1 MAAVEKKVVI
11 MHLKNILT
19 VLFVLI
25 TVSCMISAVSAAGI
39 SYPDPG
45 ISIDV
50 SESLE
55 YPAIVTLDDGQTP
68 PVVTYMSSDPSV
80 ADVDPSGI
88 ITGYSP
94 GSAMISAEFVLND
107 TTYQASVVVDVAD
120 PSVLTPSVADP
131 SVVSEVSG
139 ISVYAEDPRLP
150 YDSQSRYYP
159 PYSYVSAEV
168 TDADGNP
175 LPGEE
180 VTWEVADPSVALI
193 VIGVDSKQS
202 FIKPVGPG
210 ATEIRA
216 RSVSNTSIV
225 SNNQSVTVFVPVINN
240 VSLGF
245 SYPTL
250 VQHQCFEIYS
260 PYPYGDYVYSQ
271 YIGDEDRIMI
281 SDTYDWIISDPAVI
295 SVEKES
301 STGPYSYYYVTALA
315 PGTSTI
321 QAKSKTNPSAVSD
334 VYTVTVL
341 PYSPTAL
348 VWNSALDTS
357 KLNLTPGTTK
367 SFGVDLIDAKG
378 YRIDNPMTV
387 WSSSNASVF
396 DPMSPTDGRA
406 YLYFTREGTANLTAQ
421 SMYYPDLTNMTQ
433 FVVSSP
439 VYSITPLTN
448 VTTNQYVYP
457 DMTDQ
462 FGNSI
467 YGVKWSVSDPTILV
481 DEGYGGYYYAAK
493 PGVVTVTGK
502 FGEYPSVSY
511 TFTVEE
517 ARISQFYGYWYIP
530 DSMNNGSSQSV
541 SIYALNQYND
551 DMYAATL
558 EWQVD
563 NESVLEVI
571 SPHDGINSYTA
582 ILRAVGVG
590 TANVTIRDPVTGV
603 NVTNTVYVMDG
614 LYRPVLSNITVSMSR
629 PGHEGMSQFT
639 AASFSEEPMA
649 GLSSEQLSADAA
661 FGPRSDAYQY
671 SFEESGPLVMSTTV
685 LDMDP
690 LLAVAGS
697 SVANTVY
704 MGYPAYVYA
713 STFDQLGEEYPDDIS
728 WSVSDP
734 TVVSLVQDSFNI
746 VTVYGEKVGNATLT
760 ASSRTKPELTASITL
775 TVVPTPSMLQVNVS
789 THANISVSDVVTA
802 DAVVL
807 DTDGNPITDAV
818 VTWSSSDSAILNITY
833 IDGNQVIFAA
843 ESPGTASI
851 SASYQVD
858 ISSEEYTLLKT
869 TYTFTVSDYVMPLN
883 VLALNDDWNFVSVP
897 IPLNAT
903 QNTAG
908 VVFAP
913 VKTDNHSV
921 LEYNSS
927 VQAWIPL
934 KTTTKL
940 DPITGYWIYS
950 DAPVKVNLSLSTEQ
964 PSQPTGKQLY
974 TGWNAIGLNNYQSM
988 DAKNML
994 TPIKDA
1000 WVTLIGWNL
1009 LQSEWDTVIINGGT
1023 GPYSDLRMV
1032 NTGWGYWVYVKQD
1045 AYLTAFLPTVKV

>member
-50 SESLE
+50 SGSLE

-80 ADVDPSGI
+80 AEVDPSGI

-94 GSAMISAEFVLND
+94 GSAMISAEIVLNE
-107 TTYQASVVVDVAD
+107 TAYQASVVADVAD

-175 LPGEE
+175 LPGEV
-180 VTWEVADPSVALI
+180 VTWEVSDPSVVSV

-240 VSLGF
+240 VTLSLG
-245 SYPTL
+245 STTM
-250 VQHQCFEIYS
+250 VQHQSF
-260 PYPYGDYVYSQ
+260 GVNNVYSQ
-271 YIGDEDRIMI
+271 YVDDSFDIYI

-315 PGTSTI
+315 PGNATI

-348 VWNSALDTS
+348 VWDYAADTP
-357 KLNLTPGTTK
+357 KLNLTPGSNK
-367 SFGVDLIDAKG
+367 YVDVHLIDAKG
-378 YRIDNPMTV
+378 FPVYNPMTV

-396 DPMSPTDGRA
+396 DPMSPTNWGA
-406 YLYFTREGTANLTAQ
+406 SVYFTNEGTANLTAQ
-421 SMYYPDLTNMTQ
+421 SMYYPNLTNTTQ

-439 VYSITPLTN
+439 VYSIMPLTN
-448 VTTNQYVYP
+448 VTTNRYIYMY
-457 DMTDQ
+457 MTDQ

-467 YGVKWSVSDPTILV
+467 SGVKWSVSDPSILV
-481 DEGYGGYYYAAK
+481 DDEYSDGNYYAAK
-493 PGVVTVTGK
+493 PGEVTVTGK
-502 FGEYPSVSY
+502 YGDYPSVSY

-517 ARISQFYGYWYIP
+517 ARISTIYGYAPYY
-530 DSMNNGSSQSV
+530 MNNGSSQRISA
-541 SIYALNQYND
+541 YAYNQYD
-551 DMYAATL
+551 SYLSRASF
-558 EWQVD
+558 EWSVD
-563 NESVLEVI
+563 NESVLAVI
-571 SPHDGINSYTA
+571 PPHDGIDSYSA

-590 TANVTIRDPVTGV
+590 TANVTIRDQVTGV
-603 NVTNTVYVMDG
+603 NMTTMVNVEDG
-614 LYRPVLSNITVSMSR
+614 MYRPVLSSISVSMS
-629 PGHEGMSQFT
+629 PPHHYYPVGYASGPMSP
-639 AASFSEEPMA
+639 EETMT
-649 GLSSEQLSADAA
+649 GLSSEQLSDDAA
-661 FGPRSDAYQY
+661 FGPQSDAYQY

-685 LDMDP
+685 LDMD
-690 LLAVAGS
+690 LQ
-697 SVANTVY
+697 SVAIEPSVVNTVY

-728 WSVSDP
+728 WSVSDS
-734 TVVSLVQDSFNI
+734 TVVRLVQDSFDS
-746 VTVYGEKVGNATLT
+746 VTVYGEKVGTATLT

-775 TVVPTPSMLQVNVS
+775 TVVPTPSMIQVNVS
-789 THANISVSDVVTA
+789 THTDISVSDVVTA

-807 DTDGNPITDAV
+807 DSDDQPITDAV
-818 VTWSSSDSAILNITY
+818 VTWSSSDPQILNITL
-833 IDGNQVIFAA
+833 IDGNQVVFTA
-843 ESPGTASI
+843 EKPGKASI
-851 SASYQVD
+851 SASYEVQLSAEHYSV
-858 ISSEEYTLLKT
+858 IKT
-869 TYTFTVSDYVMPLN
+869 TYTFTVHDYIMPLD
-883 VLALNDDWNFVSVP
+883 VLALNTDWNFVSVP

-950 DAPVKVNLSLSTEQ
+950 DVPVKVNLSLSTD
-964 PSQPTGKQLY
+964 PTTTPPGKQLY
-974 TGWNAIGLNNYQSM
+974 TGWNAIGLNYNQSM
-988 DAKNML
+988 EAKNML
-994 TPIKDA
+994 SPIKDA
-1000 WVTLIGWNL
+1000 WVSLLGWNL
-1009 LQSEWDTVIINGGT
+1009 LQSEWDTSIINGGT

-1032 NTGWGYWVYVKQD
+1032 NTGWGYWVYVTQD
-1045 AYLTAFLPTVKV
+1045 AYLPGFLPSVKV

>member
-94 GSAMISAEFVLND
+94 GSAMISAEFVLNE

-159 PYSYVSAEV
+159 PYSYVSADV
-168 TDADGNP
+168 TDADGNS

-180 VTWEVADPSVALI
+180 VTWEVSDPSVALV

-250 VQHQCFEIYS
+250 VQHQMVDV
-260 PYPYGDYVYSQ
+260 YPYSQ
-271 YIGDEDRIMI
+271 YVDDSFDIYI

-315 PGTSTI
+315 PGNATI

-357 KLNLTPGTTK
+357 KLNLTPGSYK
-367 SFGVDLIDAKG
+367 SIGVDLIDAKG
-378 YRIDNPMTV
+378 FPIDNPMTV

-396 DPMSPTDGRA
+396 DPMSPTDGWA
-406 YLYFTREGTANLTAQ
+406 YLYFTREGTASLTAQ
-421 SMYYPDLTNMTQ
+421 SMYYPDLTNTTQ

-439 VYSITPLTN
+439 VYSIMPLTN
-448 VTTNQYVYP
+448 VTTNRSVSLT
-457 DMTDQ
+457 MTDQ

-481 DEGYGGYYYAAK
+481 DEGYSGGSYYAAK
-493 PGVVTVTGK
+493 PGEVTVTGK
-502 FGEYPSVSY
+502 YGDYPSVSY

-517 ARISQFYGYWYIP
+517 ATISNIYGYAP
-530 DSMNNGSSQSV
+530 SNMANGSSKRISA
-541 SIYALNQYND
+541 YAYNQYD
-551 DMYAATL
+551 SYLSRASF
-558 EWQVD
+558 EWSVD
-563 NESVLEVI
+563 NASVLEVI
-571 SPHDGINSYTA
+571 PPHDGIDSYSA

-590 TANVTIRDPVTGV
+590 TANLTIRDPVTGV
-603 NVTNTVYVMDG
+603 NMTTMVHVEDDM
-614 LYRPVLSNITVSMSR
+614 YRPVLSGISVSMS
-629 PGHEGMSQFT
+629 PPHHYYPVGYASGPMSP
-639 AASFSEEPMA
+639 EETMT
-649 GLSSEQLSADAA
+649 GLSSEQLSDDAA

-728 WSVSDP
+728 WSVTGDP
-734 TVVSLVQDSFNI
+734 TVVRLVQDSFDT
-746 VTVYGEKVGNATLT
+746 VTVYGEKVGTATLT

-789 THANISVSDVVTA
+789 THADISVSDVVTA

-807 DTDGNPITDAV
+807 DSDDNPIPDAV
-818 VTWSSSDSAILNITY
+818 VTWSTSDPSILNITSV
-833 IDGNQVIFAA
+833 DGNQVVFTG
-843 ESPGTASI
+843 EKPGRASI
-851 SASYQVD
+851 SASYEVQF
-858 ISSEEYTLLKT
+858 SPESYLMLKT
-869 TYTFTVSDYVMPLN
+869 TYTFNVHDYIMPLD
-883 VLALNDDWNFVSVP
+883 VLALNTDWNFVSVP

-950 DAPVKVNLSLSTEQ
+950 DVPVKVNLSLSTD
-964 PSQPTGKQLY
+964 PTTTPPGKQLY
-974 TGWNAIGLNNYQSM
+974 TGWNAIGLNYNQSM
-988 DAKNML
+988 EAKNML
-994 TPIKDA
+994 TPIEDA

-1009 LQSEWDTVIINGGT
+1009 LQSEWDTPIIKK
-1023 GPYSDLRMV
+1023 YSDLRMV
-1032 NTGWGYWVYVKQD
+1032 NTGWGYWVYVTQD
-1045 AYLTAFLPTVKV
+1045 AYLPGFLPSVKV

>member
-139 ISVYAEDPRLP
+139 ISVCAEYSRMP
-150 YDSQSRYYP
+150 YMPDGQSGYYH
-159 PYSYVSAEV
+159 PYSYVSADV
-168 TDADGNP
+168 TDSDGNS

-180 VTWEVADPSVALI
+180 VTWEVSDPSVALV

-240 VSLGF
+240 V
-245 SYPTL
+245 TL
-250 VQHQCFEIYS
+250 YLSDTSVVQHQSFGAKLS
-260 PYPYGDYVYSQ
+260 SQ
-271 YIGDEDRIMI
+271 YVDDEDRIMI

-295 SVEKES
+295 SVVKS
-301 STGPYSYYYVTALA
+301 SYGTGPYSYYYVTALA
-315 PGTSTI
+315 PGNATI

-348 VWNSALDTS
+348 VWNFNYDTS
-357 KLNLTPGTTK
+357 KLNLTPGSNK
-367 SFGVDLIDAKG
+367 YVDVRLIDSKG
-378 YRIDNPMTV
+378 SSIYNPMTV

-396 DPMSPTDGRA
+396 DPMSPTNG
-406 YLYFTREGTANLTAQ
+406 YVTLYFTREGTASLTAQ
-421 SMYYPDLTNMTQ
+421 SMYYPDLTNTTQ

-439 VYSITPLTN
+439 VYSIDPLTN

-481 DEGYGGYYYAAK
+481 DEGYSGGSYYAAK
-493 PGVVTVTGK
+493 PGEVTVTGK
-502 FGEYPSVSY
+502 YGDYPSV
-511 TFTVEE
+511 TCNITVEK
-517 ARISQFYGYWYIP
+517 AQISSIGGYIP
-530 DSMNNGSSQSV
+530 YYNMKNGSSEGISA
-541 SIYALNQYND
+541 YAYNQHGAEMYNAELN
-551 DMYAATL
+551 
-558 EWQVD
+558 WSVD
-563 NESVLEVI
+563 NESVLAVI
-571 SPHDGINSYTA
+571 PPHDGIDSYSA

-603 NVTNTVYVMDG
+603 NMTNMVNVADG
-614 LYRPVLSNITVSMSR
+614 QYRPVLSGISVSMSR
-629 PGHEGMSQFT
+629 PGHEGMPQFT
-639 AASFSEEPMA
+639 AVSFSEEPMT
-649 GLSSEQLSADAA
+649 GLSSEQLSDDAA

-713 STFDQLGEEYPDDIS
+713 STFDQLGEPYPDDIS
-728 WSVSDP
+728 WSVDDP
-734 TVVSLVQDSFNI
+734 TVVSLVQDSFDS
-746 VTVYGEKVGNATLT
+746 VTVYGEKVGTATLT

-789 THANISVSDVVTA
+789 THADISVSDVVTA

-807 DTDGNPITDAV
+807 DSDDNPIPDAV
-818 VTWSSSDSAILNITY
+818 VTWSTSDPSILNITSV
-833 IDGNQVIFAA
+833 DGNQVVFTAV
-843 ESPGTASI
+843 SPGRASI
-851 SASYQVD
+851 SASYEVQF
-858 ISSEEYTLLKT
+858 SPESYLMLKT
-869 TYTFTVSDYVMPLN
+869 TYTFNVHDYIMPLD
-883 VLALNDDWNFVSVP
+883 VLALNTDWNFVSVP

-913 VKTDNHSV
+913 VNTDNHSV

-950 DAPVKVNLSLSTEQ
+950 DAPVKVNLSLSTLA
-964 PSQPTGKQLY
+964 STSSPTTPPVKQLY
-974 TGWNAIGLNNYQSM
+974 TGWNAIGLNNNSSM

-1023 GPYSDLRMV
+1023 GPHSDLRMV
-1032 NTGWGYWVYVKQD
+1032 NTGWGYWVYVTQD
-1045 AYLTAFLPTVKV
+1045 AKIPGNLGSV

>member
-1 MAAVEKKVVI
+1 
-11 MHLKNILT
+11 
-19 VLFVLI
+19 
-25 TVSCMISAVSAAGI
+25 
-39 SYPDPG
+39 
-45 ISIDV
+45 
-50 SESLE
+50 
-55 YPAIVTLDDGQTP
+55 
-68 PVVTYMSSDPSV
+68 
-80 ADVDPSGI
+80 
-88 ITGYSP
+88 
-94 GSAMISAEFVLND
+94 VLND

-120 PSVLTPSVADP
+120 PSVLTPSVAEP
-131 SVVSEVSG
+131 SVGSEVSR
-139 ISVYAEDPRLP
+139 ISVYADYSRMP
-150 YDSQSRYYP
+150 YMPDGQSGDYER
-159 PYSYVSAEV
+159 YSYVSAEV
-168 TDADGNP
+168 TDADRNS

-180 VTWEVADPSVALI
+180 VTWEVSDPSVASV
-193 VIGVDSKQS
+193 VIGVDSKLS

-225 SNNQSVTVFVPVINN
+225 SDNQSFTVFVPVINS
-240 VSLGF
+240 VTLGF

-250 VQHQCFEIYS
+250 VQHQMVDV
-260 PYPYGDYVYSQ
+260 YPYSQ
-271 YIGDEDRIMI
+271 YVDDSFDIYI

-315 PGTSTI
+315 PGNATI

-348 VWNSALDTS
+348 VWNFNYDTS
-357 KLNLTPGTTK
+357 KLNLTPGSYK
-367 SFGVDLIDAKG
+367 SIGVDLIDAKG

-396 DPMSPTDGRA
+396 DPMSPTDGWA

-421 SMYYPDLTNMTQ
+421 SMYYPDLTNTTQ

-439 VYSITPLTN
+439 VYSIMPLTN
-448 VTTNQYVYP
+448 VTTNRSVSLT
-457 DMTDQ
+457 MTDQ

-481 DEGYGGYYYAAK
+481 DEGYSGGSYYAAK

-502 FGEYPSVSY
+502 YGDYPSVSY

-517 ARISQFYGYWYIP
+517 ATISNIYGYAP
-530 DSMNNGSSQSV
+530 SNMANGSSERISA
-541 SIYALNQYND
+541 YAYNQYD
-551 DMYAATL
+551 SYLSRASF
-558 EWQVD
+558 EWSVD
-563 NESVLEVI
+563 NASVLEVI
-571 SPHDGINSYTA
+571 PPHDGIDSYSA

-590 TANVTIRDPVTGV
+590 TANVTIRDQVTGV
-603 NVTNTVYVMDG
+603 NMTTMVNVEDG
-614 LYRPVLSNITVSMSR
+614 QYRPVLSGISVSMSR
-629 PGHEGMSQFT
+629 PGHEGMPQFT
-639 AASFSEEPMA
+639 AVSFSEETMT

-728 WSVSDP
+728 WSVTGDS
-734 TVVSLVQDSFNI
+734 TVVSLVQDSFDS
-746 VTVYGEKVGNATLT
+746 VTVYGEKVGTATLT

-789 THANISVSDVVTA
+789 THADISVSDVVTA

-807 DTDGNPITDAV
+807 DSDDNPIPDAV
-818 VTWSSSDSAILNITY
+818 VTWSTSDPSILNITSV
-833 IDGNQVIFAA
+833 DGNQVVFTG
-843 ESPGTASI
+843 EKPGRASI
-851 SASYQVD
+851 SASYEVQF
-858 ISSEEYTLLKT
+858 SPESYLMLKT
-869 TYTFTVSDYVMPLN
+869 TYTFNVHDYIMPLD
-883 VLALNDDWNFVSVP
+883 VLALNTDWNFVSVP

-950 DAPVKVNLSLSTEQ
+950 DVPVKVNLSLSTD
-964 PSQPTGKQLY
+964 PTTTPPGKQLY
-974 TGWNAIGLNNYQSM
+974 TGWNAIGLNYNQSM
-988 DAKNML
+988 EAKNML
-994 TPIKDA
+994 SPIKDA
-1000 WVTLIGWNL
+1000 WVSLLGWNL
-1009 LQSEWDTVIINGGT
+1009 LQSEWDTSIINGGT

-1032 NTGWGYWVYVKQD
+1032 NTGWGYWVYVTQD
-1045 AYLTAFLPTVKV
+1045 AYLPGFLPSVKV

>member
-50 SESLE
+50 SGSLE

-159 PYSYVSAEV
+159 PYSYVSADV

-193 VIGVDSKQS
+193 VIGVDSKLS

-240 VSLGF
+240 VTLSLG
-245 SYPTL
+245 STTM
-250 VQHQCFEIYS
+250 VQHQSF
-260 PYPYGDYVYSQ
+260 GVNNVYSQ
-271 YIGDEDRIMI
+271 YVDDSFDIYI

-315 PGTSTI
+315 PGNATV

-357 KLNLTPGTTK
+357 KLNLTPGSNK
-367 SFGVDLIDAKG
+367 YVDVRLIDSKG
-378 YRIDNPMTV
+378 FSLYNPMTV

-396 DPMSPTDGRA
+396 DPMSPTNGYA
-406 YLYFTREGTANLTAQ
+406 SVYFTREGTANLTAQ

-439 VYSITPLTN
+439 VYSIMPLTN
-448 VTTNQYVYP
+448 VTTNRSVYL
-457 DMTDQ
+457 DLKDQ
-462 FGNSI
+462 FGNYIS
-467 YGVKWSVSDPTILV
+467 GVKWSVSDPTILV
-481 DEGYGGYYYAAK
+481 DEGYSGGSYYAAK
-493 PGVVTVTGK
+493 PGEVTVTGK
-502 FGEYPSVSY
+502 YGDYPSVSY

-517 ARISQFYGYWYIP
+517 ARISTIYGYAPYY
-530 DSMNNGSSQSV
+530 MNNGSSQRISA
-541 SIYALNQYND
+541 YAYNQYD
-551 DMYAATL
+551 SYLSRASF
-558 EWQVD
+558 EWSVD
-563 NESVLEVI
+563 NASVLEVI
-571 SPHDGINSYTA
+571 PPHDGIDSYSA

-590 TANVTIRDPVTGV
+590 TANVTIRDQVTGV
-603 NVTNTVYVMDG
+603 NMTTMVNVEDG
-614 LYRPVLSNITVSMSR
+614 QYRPVLSGISVSMS
-629 PGHEGMSQFT
+629 PPHHYYPVGYASGPMSP
-639 AASFSEEPMA
+639 EETMT
-649 GLSSEQLSADAA
+649 GLSSEQLSDDAA

-713 STFDQLGEEYPDDIS
+713 STFDQLGEPYPDDIS
-728 WSVSDP
+728 WSVDDP
-734 TVVSLVQDSFNI
+734 TVVSLVQDSFDT
-746 VTVYGEKVGNATLT
+746 VTVYGEKVGTATLT

-789 THANISVSDVVTA
+789 THADISVSDVVTA

-807 DTDGNPITDAV
+807 DSDDNPIPDAV
-818 VTWSSSDSAILNITY
+818 VTWSTSDPSILNITSV
-833 IDGNQVIFAA
+833 DGNQVVFTAV
-843 ESPGTASI
+843 SPGRASI
-851 SASYQVD
+851 SASYEVQF
-858 ISSEEYTLLKT
+858 SPESYLMLKT
-869 TYTFTVSDYVMPLN
+869 TYTFNVHDYIMPLD
-883 VLALNDDWNFVSVP
+883 VLALNTDWNFVSVP

-950 DAPVKVNLSLSTEQ
+950 DVPVKVNLSLSTD
-964 PSQPTGKQLY
+964 PTTTPPGKQLY
-974 TGWNAIGLNNYQSM
+974 TGWNAIGLNYNQSM
-988 DAKNML
+988 EAKNML
-994 TPIKDA
+994 SPIKDA
-1000 WVTLIGWNL
+1000 WVSLLGWNL
-1009 LQSEWDTVIINGGT
+1009 LQSEWDTSIINGGT

-1032 NTGWGYWVYVKQD
+1032 NTGWGYWVYVTQD
-1045 AYLTAFLPTVKV
+1045 AYLPGFLPSVKV

>member
-120 PSVLTPSVADP
+120 PSVLTPSVAEP
-131 SVVSEVSG
+131 SVVSAVSG
-139 ISVYAEDPRLP
+139 ISVYADYSRMP

-159 PYSYVSAEV
+159 PYSYVSADV
-168 TDADGNP
+168 TDADGNS

-180 VTWEVADPSVALI
+180 VTWEVSDPSVALV
-193 VIGVDSKQS
+193 VIGVDSKLS

-240 VSLGF
+240 V
-245 SYPTL
+245 TL
-250 VQHQCFEIYS
+250 YLSDTSVVQHQSF
-260 PYPYGDYVYSQ
+260 GVNNVYSQ
-271 YIGDEDRIMI
+271 YVDDSFDIYI

-315 PGTSTI
+315 PGNATV

-348 VWNSALDTS
+348 VWKSAGDTS

-378 YRIDNPMTV
+378 FPIDNPMTV

-396 DPMSPTDGRA
+396 DPMSPTDGWA
-406 YLYFTREGTANLTAQ
+406 DLYFTREGTASLTAQ
-421 SMYYPDLTNMTQ
+421 SMYYPDLTNMIQ

-439 VYSITPLTN
+439 VYSIDPLTN
-448 VTTNQYVYP
+448 VITNQSVYL
-457 DMTDQ
+457 DLKDQ
-462 FGNSI
+462 FGNYIS
-467 YGVKWSVSDPTILV
+467 GVKWSVSDPTILV
-481 DEGYGGYYYAAK
+481 DEGYSGGSYYAAK
-493 PGVVTVTGK
+493 PGEVTVTGK
-502 FGEYPSVSY
+502 YGDYPSVSY

-517 ARISQFYGYWYIP
+517 ARISTIYGYAPYY
-530 DSMNNGSSQSV
+530 MNNGSSQRISA
-541 SIYALNQYND
+541 YAYNQYD
-551 DMYAATL
+551 SYLSRASF
-558 EWQVD
+558 EWSVD
-563 NESVLEVI
+563 NASVLAVI
-571 SPHDGINSYTA
+571 PPHDGIDSYSA

-590 TANVTIRDPVTGV
+590 TANLTIRDPVTGV
-603 NVTNTVYVMDG
+603 NMTTMVNVEDG
-614 LYRPVLSNITVSMSR
+614 QYRPVLSGISVSMS
-629 PGHEGMSQFT
+629 PPHHYYPVGYASGPMSP
-639 AASFSEEPMA
+639 EETMI
-649 GLSSEQLSADAA
+649 GLSSEQLSDDAA

-734 TVVSLVQDSFNI
+734 TVVSLVQDSFDS
-746 VTVYGEKVGNATLT
+746 VTVYGEKVGTATLT

-789 THANISVSDVVTA
+789 THADISVSDVVTA

-807 DTDGNPITDAV
+807 DSDDNPIPDAV
-818 VTWSSSDSAILNITY
+818 VTWSTSDPSILNITSV
-833 IDGNQVIFAA
+833 DGNQVVFTAV
-843 ESPGTASI
+843 SPGRASI
-851 SASYQVD
+851 SASYEVQF
-858 ISSEEYTLLKT
+858 SPESYLMLKT
-869 TYTFTVSDYVMPLN
+869 TYTFNVHDYIMPLD
-883 VLALNDDWNFVSVP
+883 VLALNTAWNFVSVP

-934 KTTTKL
+934 KTTSKL
-940 DPITGYWIYS
+940 YPITGYWIYS
-950 DAPVKVNLSLSTEQ
+950 DVPVKVNLSLSTD
-964 PSQPTGKQLY
+964 PTTTPPGKQLY
-974 TGWNAIGLNNYQSM
+974 TGWNAIGLNYNQSM
-988 DAKNML
+988 EAKNML
-994 TPIKDA
+994 SPIEDA

-1009 LQSEWDTVIINGGT
+1009 LQSEWDTPIIKE
-1023 GPYSDLRMV
+1023 YSDLRMV
-1032 NTGWGYWVYVKQD
+1032 NTGWGYWVYVTQD
-1045 AYLTAFLPTVKV
+1045 AYLPGFLPSVKV

>member
-50 SESLE
+50 SGSLE

-159 PYSYVSAEV
+159 PYSYVSADV

-193 VIGVDSKQS
+193 VIGVDSKLS

-240 VSLGF
+240 VTLSLG
-245 SYPTL
+245 STTM
-250 VQHQCFEIYS
+250 VQHQSF
-260 PYPYGDYVYSQ
+260 GVNNVYSQ
-271 YIGDEDRIMI
+271 YVDDSFDIYI

-315 PGTSTI
+315 PGNATV

-357 KLNLTPGTTK
+357 KLNLTPGSNK
-367 SFGVDLIDAKG
+367 YVDVRLIDSKG
-378 YRIDNPMTV
+378 FSLYNPMTV

-396 DPMSPTDGRA
+396 DPMSPTNGYA
-406 YLYFTREGTANLTAQ
+406 SVYFTREGTANLTAQ

-439 VYSITPLTN
+439 VYSIMPLTN
-448 VTTNQYVYP
+448 VTTNRSVYL
-457 DMTDQ
+457 DLKDQ
-462 FGNSI
+462 FGNYIS
-467 YGVKWSVSDPTILV
+467 GVKWSVSDPTILV
-481 DEGYGGYYYAAK
+481 DEGYSGGSYYAAK
-493 PGVVTVTGK
+493 PGEVTVTGK
-502 FGEYPSVSY
+502 YGDYPSVSY

-517 ARISQFYGYWYIP
+517 ARISTIYGYAPYY
-530 DSMNNGSSQSV
+530 MNNGSSQRISA
-541 SIYALNQYND
+541 YAYNQYD
-551 DMYAATL
+551 SYLSRASF
-558 EWQVD
+558 EWSVD
-563 NESVLEVI
+563 NASVLEVI
-571 SPHDGINSYTA
+571 PPHDGIDSYSA

-590 TANVTIRDPVTGV
+590 TANVTIRDQVTGV
-603 NVTNTVYVMDG
+603 NMTTMVNVEDG
-614 LYRPVLSNITVSMSR
+614 QYRPVLSGISVSMS
-629 PGHEGMSQFT
+629 PPHHYYPVGYASGPMSP
-639 AASFSEEPMA
+639 EETMT
-649 GLSSEQLSADAA
+649 GLSSEQLSDDAA

-713 STFDQLGEEYPDDIS
+713 STFDQLGEPYPDDIS

-734 TVVSLVQDSFNI
+734 TVVSLVQDSFDT
-746 VTVYGEKVGNATLT
+746 VTVYGEKVGTATLT

-789 THANISVSDVVTA
+789 THADISVSDVVTA

-807 DTDGNPITDAV
+807 DSDDNPIPDAV
-818 VTWSSSDSAILNITY
+818 VTWSTSDPSILNITSV
-833 IDGNQVIFAA
+833 DGNQVVFTAV
-843 ESPGTASI
+843 SPGRASI
-851 SASYQVD
+851 SASYEVQF
-858 ISSEEYTLLKT
+858 SPESYLMLKT
-869 TYTFTVSDYVMPLN
+869 TYTFNVHDYIMPLD
-883 VLALNDDWNFVSVP
+883 VLALNTDWNFVSVP

-950 DAPVKVNLSLSTEQ
+950 DVPVKVNLSLSTD
-964 PSQPTGKQLY
+964 PTTTPPGKQLY
-974 TGWNAIGLNNYQSM
+974 TGWNAIGLNYNQSM
-988 DAKNML
+988 EAKNML
-994 TPIKDA
+994 SPIKDA
-1000 WVTLIGWNL
+1000 WVSLLGWNL
-1009 LQSEWDTVIINGGT
+1009 LQSEWDTSIINGGT

-1032 NTGWGYWVYVKQD
+1032 NTGWGYWVYVTQD
-1045 AYLTAFLPTVKV
+1045 AYLPGFLPSVKV